1 MSLGIWGF
9 VGGDVMFCR
18 PFFIGDYVAG
28 VEAFVDEYWLVI
40 HRAAGWGAL
49 RAWLMASRSDFQL
62 AEVLISSRSWFLDG
76 FLRTLSL

>member
-1 MSLGIWGF
+1 MSLGFLGF
-9 VGGDVMFCR
+9 FACIDVVLCR

-49 RAWLMASRSDFQL
+49 RAWLMASTD
-62 AEVLISSRSWFLDG
+62 LIRAACGGTDL
-76 FLRTLSL
+76 L